1 MRLILKLAVVAMA
14 LLTICIRDHSSLWN
28 CQGHALRRATL
39 HRRRS
44 RFRRHPDL
52 RTVLR
57 ELPLGS
63 HGVAVVQLYS
73 SFIVDD

>member
-14 LLTICIRDHSSLWN
+14 LLTIPSAII
-28 CQGHALRRATL
+28 QGRALRRATL